1 MGKALLRNN
10 DILLLLFNI
19 SVVFFISKFNGV
31 QSLPFNLSEDDLKV
45 NGSATVNVRKVEVVF
60 RRLTSLCKSLL
71 KRLEL
76 NLFALR
82 VSIECVSVINANLLN
97 VEICITFDRDP
108 FVIRFRETLVSYG
121 EFTF

>member
-10 DILLLLFNI
+10 DVLFLLFNI
-19 SVVFFISKFNGV
+19 SVVFFISKVNGI

-45 NGSATVNVRKVEVVF
+45 NGSATVNVGKVEVVF

-82 VSIECVSVINANLLN
+82 VSIKSISVINANLLN
-97 VEICITFDRDP
+97 IEIGITFDRNP